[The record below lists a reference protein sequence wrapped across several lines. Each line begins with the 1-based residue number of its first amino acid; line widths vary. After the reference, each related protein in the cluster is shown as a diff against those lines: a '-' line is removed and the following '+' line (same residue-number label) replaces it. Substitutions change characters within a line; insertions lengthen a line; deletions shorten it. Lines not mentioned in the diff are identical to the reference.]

1 MELKQMTYYMFIK
14 INKSVGPPLSV
25 WSRLLH
31 VDGPHLPIAL
41 ENLFDLVLRGQ
52 LCVNREGDEEG
63 GTILISQIIPGQVA
77 HYLLTFVKVRKL
89 NLHLATVDF
98 DALLVLL
105 SLIIGSAST
114 AN

>member
-1 MELKQMTYYMFIK
+1 M
-14 INKSVGPPLSV
+14 GPPLSV

-31 VDGPHLPIAL
+31 VDGPHLPIARKD
-41 ENLFDLVLRGQ
+41 LFDLVLRGQ
-52 LCVNREGDEEG
+52 LRVYRKGDEKG

-89 NLHLATVDF
+89 NLHLAAINI
-98 DALLVLL
+98 DAALVLL
-105 SLIIGSAST
+105 SLIIGSASA

>member
-1 MELKQMTYYMFIK
+1 MFIK

-25 WSRLLH
+25 WSCLFH
-31 VDGPHLPIAL
+31 VDGPYFPIAR
-41 ENLFDLVLRGQ
+41 EDLFDPVLGGQ
-52 LCVNREGDEEG
+52 LCVNREGDEKG

-89 NLHLATVDF
+89 NLQLATVDF